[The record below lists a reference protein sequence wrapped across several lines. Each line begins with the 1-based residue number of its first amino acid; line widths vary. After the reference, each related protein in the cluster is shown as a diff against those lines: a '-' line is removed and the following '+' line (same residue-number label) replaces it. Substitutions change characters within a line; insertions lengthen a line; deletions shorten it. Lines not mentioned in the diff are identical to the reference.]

1 MFVVRHLIGPSSESR
16 LDRTLFV
23 LLKIFFLKPRLSQ
36 KSTPLLLFESK
47 QVSHLWGR
55 SLSED
60 DWYEPCRQWAG
71 LRLLSPLLTFTLT
84 WTEHS
89 SPSKGAIKIACSRFH
104 HHKPL
109 TARGNYLLPSTI
121 CMQIIVPLSVRS
133 VCVGWWVVSYYD
145 QSAELCRNWL
155 PLSFTLKISVYL

>member
-1 MFVVRHLIGPSSESR
+1 M
-16 LDRTLFV
+16 
-23 LLKIFFLKPRLSQ
+23 
-36 KSTPLLLFESK
+36 
-47 QVSHLWGR
+47 SHLWGR

-104 HHKPL
+104 HHKPF
-109 TARGNYLLPSTI
+109 TARGNNLLPSTI

-155 PLSFTLKISVYL
+155 PLSFTLKISVYLWIFHTGKVIPSMHPWQLGAAHSLLAVSGYYNFLISVRQLVN